1 MRQCVI
7 LWLLVNQYET
17 KGAMIVEPMNQYET
31 KGAMIVEPMN
41 QYEREGVLLVTA
53 TALTSARDALRTSR
67 TPLFS

>member
-1 MRQCVI
+1 MI
-7 LWLLVNQYET
+7 LWLLV
-17 KGAMIVEPMNQYET
+17 NQYET